1 MAVGKCAG
9 RRAGTWPMR
18 LWPTRS
24 GSRLGTPGTTI
35 HDIYI
40 AAIQQAGKNIYDFS
54 SKFSHG
60 SDAPGGVTIVLFVV
74 YPILF
79 RIPQPSATTEI
90 FRIFFRIFI
99 SRRGYEMI
107 V

>member
-1 MAVGKCAG
+1 
-9 RRAGTWPMR
+9 MR

-24 GSRLGTPGTTI
+24 GSRLDTQGTTI
-35 HDIYI
+35 HDVYI
-40 AAIQQAGKNIYDFS
+40 AAIQQADMNIHNFS
-54 SKFSHG
+54 PKFSYG

-74 YPILF
+74 YPIF
-79 RIPQPSATTEI
+79 VRIPQPSTNNEV